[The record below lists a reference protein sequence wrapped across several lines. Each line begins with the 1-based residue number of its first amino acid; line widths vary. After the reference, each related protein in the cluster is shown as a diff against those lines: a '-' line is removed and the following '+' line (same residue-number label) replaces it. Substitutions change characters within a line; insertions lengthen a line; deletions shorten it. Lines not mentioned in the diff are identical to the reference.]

1 MTEYE
6 LGSGQ
11 MKVMRILWDK
21 QKATAQDIIDEMN
34 REEPTKRSTVQTF
47 LRTLVRKGLADYSVD
62 ERTFIYYPIVGEKDI
77 AHHAFQNFVEHV
89 FDGSM
94 EGFVSFF
101 VKNNYVPQE
110 KMEKIRRMLE
120 DKEGSEEK

>member
-11 MKVMRILWDK
+11 MKVMRILWNMR
-21 QKATAQDIIDEMN
+21 KATAQDIIDEMN

-47 LRTLVRKGLADYSVD
+47 LRALVKKGLVDYEID
-62 ERTFIYYPIVGEKDI
+62 DRTFIYYPIVEEKDV
-77 AHHAFQNFVEHV
+77 AHHAFQHFVEHV
-89 FDGSM
+89 FEGSM

-101 VKNNYVPQE
+101 VRNNYVPP
-110 KMEKIRRMLE
+110 EKIEKIHRML
-120 DKEGSEEK
+120 DKKDD